1 MHRYKNLEIWKLS
14 RNFCVPL
21 YKITSE
27 FPDSEKFGLISQL
40 RRACISVPSN
50 IAEGS
55 AKSSDKHF
63 LVFLETSLGSCYEM
77 QTQLLVSNDLGFID
91 DKKLDDLLVLLEANI
106 QMISKFMSYLKSK
119 LKE

>member
-1 MHRYKNLEIWKLS
+1 MHRYKDLEIWKLS
-14 RNFCVPL
+14 RKFCVL
-21 YKITSE
+21 IYKITSK
-27 FPDSEKFGLISQL
+27 FPVDEKFGLISQL
-40 RRACISVPSN
+40 RRASVSVPSN

-77 QTQLLVSNDLGFID
+77 ETQLLVSSDLEFID
-91 DKKLDDLLVLLEANI
+91 NENLEELLILLETNI

-119 LKE
+119 L